1 VKPEQVFFG
10 LRNIIDTMPDLHGSS
25 TNTPEVMTWLGRA
38 LSLVEAAGNSLDA
51 AAFSIAMDDVIGEN
65 RTFQHGK
72 AVDKVKSIIFKAYAR
87 VEASASSSLQGSYI
101 PAGNVFD
108 ALAAVSRVFS
118 TATARLLIVDPYA
131 DEKLLRDFAPLAD
144 ENVLLQI
151 LADNFYVKPSFTPAV
166 DRWRLQHIQ
175 RPLEAR
181 LTQDRQLH
189 DRLIIVDDTDVWIVT
204 QSFKD
209 LAERAAA
216 SVTRFEPEPA
226 QLKLESYRA
235 IWERA
240 TSI

>member
-1 VKPEQVFFG
+1 
-10 LRNIIDTMPDLHGSS
+10 
-25 TNTPEVMTWLGRA
+25 
-38 LSLVEAAGNSLDA
+38 
-51 AAFSIAMDDVIGEN
+51 
-65 RTFQHGK
+65 
-72 AVDKVKSIIFKAYAR
+72 
-87 VEASASSSLQGSYI
+87 
-101 PAGNVFD
+101 
-108 ALAAVSRVFS
+108 VSKVFS

-131 DEKLLRDFAPLAD
+131 DEKLLRDFAPLAG

-151 LADNFYVKPSFTPAV
+151 LADNFYVKPSFKPAI

-181 LTQDRQLH
+181 LTLDRQLH